1 VDLKALGERSILID
15 CDVIESDGGTRTAS
29 ITGAWVALA
38 LALGRMRQDGQA
50 SANILRRH
58 VAAVSVGVVEGR
70 AVLDLNYLEDSQAE
84 VDMNVVMTD
93 AGEYIEL
100 QGTAEGKPFS
110 RARMEEM
117 LGLAA
122 EGVKRLVGIQRA
134 IATVS

>member
-1 VDLKALGERSILID
+1 
-15 CDVIESDGGTRTAS
+15 
-29 ITGAWVALA
+29 
-38 LALGRMRQDGQA
+38 MRQDGQA